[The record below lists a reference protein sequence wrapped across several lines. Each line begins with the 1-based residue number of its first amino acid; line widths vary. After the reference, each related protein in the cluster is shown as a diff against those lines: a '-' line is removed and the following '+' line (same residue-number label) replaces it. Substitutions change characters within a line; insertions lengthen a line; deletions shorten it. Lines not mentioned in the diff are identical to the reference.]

1 MKNVTS
7 SHVLPFRAL
16 IDACWKEKYTS
27 SRFVRDLIAGITV
40 GIIAIPL
47 AMALAIGSGV
57 APQYGLYTSAVAG
70 IVIALTGGS
79 RFSVSGPTAAF
90 VVILYPVSQQFGLAG
105 LLVATL
111 MSGVFLILFGLAR
124 FGRLIEYIPL
134 SVTLGFTSG
143 IGITIGTMQIKD
155 FLGLQMPHVPEHY
168 LQKVGALFMALPTA
182 NLGDAAIGIV
192 TLGTLI
198 VWPRLGIR
206 LPGHL
211 PALLL
216 GCAVMAIV
224 NMLGGHVATIGSQ
237 FHYVLADGSQGSG
250 IPQLLPQLVL
260 PWDMPGSSFTLSWD
274 SLRALLPAAFS
285 MAMLGAIES
294 LLCAVVLDGMTGT
307 KHKANSELVGQG
319 LGNLVAPFFGGITAT
334 AAIARSAANVRAGAT
349 SPVSAVIHSVLVIL
363 ALLILAPLLSW
374 LPLSAMAA
382 LLLMVAWNMSEAHKV
397 VNLLRR
403 APKDDIIV
411 MLICMSLT
419 VLFDMVI
426 AISVGIV
433 LASLLF
439 MRRIAQM
446 TRLSPVNVEV
456 PDDVLVLRVIGP
468 LFFAAAEGL
477 FSDLESRIAG
487 KRVVVLKWDAV
498 PVLDAGGL
506 DAFQRFVKRLPEG
519 CELRVSNLEFQP
531 LRTMARAGVQPIP
544 GRLSFYPNRE
554 AFHQVRL
561 LLHGSTK
568 LLLSFRVLARVRL
581 EQCQPVFSQLLR
593 LLTGRIDI
601 FPLRLMQFRHQRRPL
616 HHAVKVVCPGKGHLF
631 GSEILLPYAE
641 LRLSKRARDVI
652 RHLRRDAGLRLHLRF
667 NAVHLVQPG
676 EKLRLA
682 RRVLLKAL
690 HPARRQ
696 IHRPGV
702 SSGYMVLQ
710 QRVGLCNQP

>member
-1 MKNVTS
+1 MNRLFS
-7 SHVLPFRAL
+7 SHVMPFRAL
-16 IDACWKEKYTS
+16 IDACWKEKYTA
-27 SRFVRDLIAGITV
+27 SRFTRDLIAGITV

-111 MSGVFLILFGLAR
+111 MSGIFLILFGLAR

-155 FLGLQMPHVPEHY
+155 FLGLQMAHVPEHY
-168 LQKVGALFMALPTA
+168 LQKVGALVMALPTI
-182 NLGDAAIGIV
+182 NVGDAAIGIV
-192 TLGTLI
+192 TLGILI
-198 VWPRLGIR
+198 FWPRLGIR

-211 PALLL
+211 PALLA
-216 GCAVMAIV
+216 GCAVMGIV
-224 NMLGGHVATIGSQ
+224 NLLGGQVATIGSQ
-237 FHYVLADGSQGSG
+237 FHYILADGSQILADGSQGNG

-260 PWDMPGSSFTLSWD
+260 PWDMPGSEFTLSWS

-319 LGNLVAPFFGGITAT
+319 LGNIIAPFFGGITAT

-349 SPVSAVIHSVLVIL
+349 SPISAVIHALLVIL

-397 VNLLRR
+397 INLLRHG
-403 APKDDIIV
+403 PKDDIV
-411 MLICMSLT
+411 VLLMCMSLT

-439 MRRIAQM
+439 MRRIARM
-446 TRLSPVNVEV
+446 TRLAPVNVEV

-468 LFFAAAEGL
+468 LFFDAAEGL
-477 FSDLESRIAG
+477 FTDLESRIAG

-506 DAFQRFVKRLPEG
+506 DAFLRFVKRLPEG

-531 LRTMARAGVQPIP
+531 LRTLARAGVQPIP
-544 GRLSFYPNRE
+544 GRLSFYPDRT
-554 AFHQVRL
+554 AA
-561 LLHGSTK
+561 
-568 LLLSFRVLARVRL
+568 LADI
-581 EQCQPVFSQLLR
+581 E
-593 LLTGRIDI
+593 LT
-601 FPLRLMQFRHQRRPL
+601 Q
-616 HHAVKVVCPGKGHLF
+616 
-631 GSEILLPYAE
+631 
-641 LRLSKRARDVI
+641 
-652 RHLRRDAGLRLHLRF
+652 
-667 NAVHLVQPG
+667 
-676 EKLRLA
+676 
-682 RRVLLKAL
+682 
-690 HPARRQ
+690 
-696 IHRPGV
+696 
-702 SSGYMVLQ
+702 
-710 QRVGLCNQP
+710 

>member
-1 MKNVTS
+1 MKKVKKLTS
-7 SHVLPFRAL
+7 FDALPFRAL
-16 IDACWKEKYTS
+16 IDACWKEKYS
-27 SRFVRDLIAGITV
+27 LSRFTRDLIAGITV

-155 FLGLQMPHVPEHY
+155 FLGLHLTQVPEHY
-168 LQKVGALFMALPTA
+168 LQKVGALACALPTF
-182 NLGDAAIGIV
+182 NPGDAAIGVV

-198 VWPRLGIR
+198 LWPRLGIR

-211 PALLL
+211 PALLA
-216 GCAVMAIV
+216 GCAVMMVV
-224 NMLGGHVATIGSQ
+224 NLAGGHVATIGSQ
-237 FHYVLADGSQGSG
+237 FHYVLADGTQGNG

-260 PWDMPGSSFTLSWD
+260 PWDMPGSDFTLSWA
-274 SLRALLPAAFS
+274 SLQALLPAAFS

-307 KHKANSELVGQG
+307 RHKANGELIGQG

-349 SPVSAVIHSVLVIL
+349 SPVSAVVHALLVIL

-397 VNLLRR
+397 VNLLRTG
-403 APKDDIIV
+403 PKDDIIV
-411 MLICMSLT
+411 MLLCMSLT

-439 MRRIAQM
+439 MRRIARM
-446 TRLSPVNVEV
+446 TRLAPVNVEV

-468 LFFAAAEGL
+468 LFFAAADSL
-477 FSDLESRIAG
+477 FTDLAARCAG
-487 KRVVVLKWDAV
+487 KRIVVLKCDAV

-506 DAFQRFVKRLPEG
+506 DAFKRFVERLPEG

-531 LRTMARAGVQPIP
+531 LRTMARAGIKPIA
-544 GRLSFYPNRE
+544 GRLSFYPDKN
-554 AFHQVRL
+554 AA
-561 LLHGSTK
+561 
-568 LLLSFRVLARVRL
+568 LA
-581 EQCQPVFSQLLR
+581 
-593 LLTGRIDI
+593 
-601 FPLRLMQFRHQRRPL
+601 
-616 HHAVKVVCPGKGHLF
+616 
-631 GSEILLPYAE
+631 
-641 LRLSKRARDVI
+641 DV
-652 RHLRRDAGLRLHLRF
+652 
-667 NAVHLVQPG
+667 
-676 EKLRLA
+676 
-682 RRVLLKAL
+682 
-690 HPARRQ
+690 
-696 IHRPGV
+696 
-702 SSGYMVLQ
+702 
-710 QRVGLCNQP
+710 

>member
-1 MKNVTS
+1 MKMMNLS
-7 SHVLPFRAL
+7 EILPFRAL
-16 IDACWKEKYTS
+16 IDACWKERYS
-27 SRFVRDLIAGITV
+27 FPRFTRDLVAGITV

-70 IVIALTGGS
+70 IVIALCGGS

-111 MSGVFLILFGLAR
+111 LSGLFLILFGLAR

-134 SVTLGFTSG
+134 PVTLGFTAG

-155 FLGLQMPHVPEHY
+155 FLGLEMAQVPEHY
-168 LQKVGALFMALPTA
+168 LQKVGALVMALPTL
-182 NLGDAAIGIV
+182 NLGDAAIGVV
-192 TLGTLI
+192 TLGVLI
-198 VWPRLGIR
+198 LWPRLGIR

-211 PALLL
+211 PALLA
-216 GCAVMAIV
+216 GCAVMALV
-224 NMLGGHVATIGSQ
+224 KLAGVDVATIGSR
-237 FHYVLADGSQGSG
+237 FHYLLADGTQGSG

-260 PWDMPGSSFTLSWD
+260 PWQMPDSSFTLNWASVQ
-274 SLRALLPAAFS
+274 ALLPAAFS

-307 KHKANSELVGQG
+307 RHKANNELIGQG
-319 LGNLVAPFFGGITAT
+319 LGNLIAPFFGGITAT

-349 SPVSAVIHSVLVIL
+349 SPVAAIIHALLVIL
-363 ALLILAPLLSW
+363 ALLVLAPLLSW

-403 APKDDIIV
+403 APTDDIMV
-411 MLICMSLT
+411 MLMCMSLT

-439 MRRIAQM
+439 MRRIARM
-446 TRLSPVNVEV
+446 TRLAPVNVEV
-456 PDDVLVLRVIGP
+456 PDDVTVLRVIGP
-468 LFFAAAEGL
+468 LFFAAADGL
-477 FSDLESRIAG
+477 FNDLESRIAG
-487 KRVVVLKWDAV
+487 KRIVVLKCDAV

-531 LRTMARAGVQPIP
+531 LRTMARAGVKPIA
-544 GRLSFYPNRE
+544 GRLAFYPNRE
-554 AFHQVRL
+554 AA
-561 LLHGSTK
+561 
-568 LLLSFRVLARVRL
+568 LADL
-581 EQCQPVFSQLLR
+581 
-593 LLTGRIDI
+593 
-601 FPLRLMQFRHQRRPL
+601 
-616 HHAVKVVCPGKGHLF
+616 
-631 GSEILLPYAE
+631 
-641 LRLSKRARDVI
+641 
-652 RHLRRDAGLRLHLRF
+652 
-667 NAVHLVQPG
+667 
-676 EKLRLA
+676 
-682 RRVLLKAL
+682 
-690 HPARRQ
+690 
-696 IHRPGV
+696 
-702 SSGYMVLQ
+702 
-710 QRVGLCNQP
+710 

>member
-1 MKNVTS
+1 MKKLTS
-7 SHVLPFRAL
+7 FDALPFRAL
-16 IDACWKEKYTS
+16 IDACWKEKYS
-27 SRFVRDLIAGITV
+27 LSRFTRDLIAGITV

-155 FLGLQMPHVPEHY
+155 FLGLHLTQVPEHY
-168 LQKVGALFMALPTA
+168 LQKVGALATALPTL
-182 NLGDAAIGIV
+182 NPGDAAIGVV

-198 VWPRLGIR
+198 FWPRLGIR

-211 PALLL
+211 PALLA
-216 GCAVMAIV
+216 GCAVMMVV
-224 NMLGGHVATIGSQ
+224 NLVGGHVATIGSQ
-237 FHYVLADGSQGSG
+237 FHYVLADGTQGNG

-260 PWDMPGSSFTLSWD
+260 PWNMPGSDFTLSWA
-274 SLRALLPAAFS
+274 SLQALLPAAFS

-307 KHKANSELVGQG
+307 RHKANGELIGQG

-349 SPVSAVIHSVLVIL
+349 SPVSSVIHALLVIL

-397 VNLLRR
+397 VNLLRTG
-403 APKDDIIV
+403 PKDDIIV
-411 MLICMSLT
+411 LLICMSLT

-439 MRRIAQM
+439 MRRIARM
-446 TRLSPVNVEV
+446 TRLAPVNVEV
-456 PDDVLVLRVIGP
+456 PEDVLVLRVIGP
-468 LFFAAAEGL
+468 LFFAAADSL
-477 FSDLESRIAG
+477 FTDLATRCAG
-487 KRVVVLKWDAV
+487 KRIVVLKCDAV

-506 DAFQRFVKRLPEG
+506 DAFKRFVERLPEG

-531 LRTMARAGVQPIP
+531 LRTMARAGIKPIE
-544 GRLSFYPNRE
+544 GRLSFYPDKN
-554 AFHQVRL
+554 AA
-561 LLHGSTK
+561 
-568 LLLSFRVLARVRL
+568 LA
-581 EQCQPVFSQLLR
+581 
-593 LLTGRIDI
+593 
-601 FPLRLMQFRHQRRPL
+601 
-616 HHAVKVVCPGKGHLF
+616 
-631 GSEILLPYAE
+631 
-641 LRLSKRARDVI
+641 DV
-652 RHLRRDAGLRLHLRF
+652 
-667 NAVHLVQPG
+667 
-676 EKLRLA
+676 
-682 RRVLLKAL
+682 
-690 HPARRQ
+690 
-696 IHRPGV
+696 
-702 SSGYMVLQ
+702 
-710 QRVGLCNQP
+710 